1 MPSMNQLNSARRR
14 LLQNLS
20 ALPFVPMLPLLSPNS
35 ANAATV
41 ASSAQFAASGAV
53 QSVRFT
59 PTPAPG
65 LGEPQ
70 DMATMFTRSSL
81 EVQSL
86 VAGKTVTQN
95 WRLVYTPFFITGEM
109 VPDGQGGTI
118 LAGGY
123 FDSQGRPIID
133 KSVPGQ
139 ERQFFS
145 DCPDGMSLLQI
156 KGAKV
161 PGVKGNTV
169 FAVVQFEYTSRDQ
182 AGKGLQGALPS
193 EMAVLTLDQNP
204 KTGQL
209 KLVKYERV
217 DTAPVQGLWVTC
229 GASLSPWNTHL
240 SSEEYEPDATKPNDS
255 KLTRFSANFFGD
267 AKKASPYHYGHLP
280 EVSVNP
286 DGSGSIKKHYCLGRI
301 SHELVQ
307 VMPDERTVIMGDDWT
322 NGGAFMFIA
331 DKPRDLSAGTLYVAK
346 WNQTSG
352 IGPGSATL
360 SWIKL
365 GHAKSEEIRAI
376 VESGIKAGDIMDVR
390 TTDPQD
396 AGFMRIPYAG
406 KTNWVRVKPGME
418 KAAAFLETHRYA
430 ALAGGSLG
438 FTKWEGTTLN
448 ARDKKA
454 YIAMSRIETS
464 MLDGSGDVKVQ
475 GPYSGAVY
483 EQNLRGAQKDS
494 VGSAIASEWV
504 PVDMAAVPE
513 LISEDLGGG
522 KRKQQDAQGNFA
534 DPERIACPD
543 NLKFSEKLRT
553 LFIGEDSN
561 THVNNFLWA
570 FNVDTKELT
579 RILSCPVGAES
590 TGLHAIDELNGFTYI
605 TSNFQHAGEWDDRLH
620 NKVRPMIEPLLDKL
634 YDKRA
639 VAMVG
644 YLSLVMGRK

>member
-1 MPSMNQLNSARRR
+1 MDTHPCAPDLTRRR
-14 LLQNLS
+14 LLQGAS
-20 ALPFVPMLPLLSPNS
+20 ALPLFPLFPLAGPGL
-35 ANAATV
+35 ARAAQPVWAGKT
-41 ASSAQFAASGAV
+41 QG
-53 QSVRFT
+53 VRFT

-65 LGEPQ
+65 LDNPQ
-70 DMATMFTRSSL
+70 LMASMFTRSSL
-81 EVQSL
+81 EVKSL
-86 VAGKTVTQN
+86 VDGKTLTQS
-95 WRLVYTPFFITGEM
+95 WRLAYTPFFMTGEM
-109 VPDGQGGTI
+109 VHDGRGGKI

-123 FDSQGRPIID
+123 FDSQGRPLID
-133 KSVPGQ
+133 RSLPEQ
-139 ERQFFS
+139 ERQHFS
-145 DCPDGMSLLQI
+145 DGPDGMSLLQI

-169 FAVVQFEYTSRDQ
+169 FAVVQFEFTSRNHAGQ
-182 AGKGLQGALPS
+182 ALRANLPS
-193 EMAVLTLDQNP
+193 PMAVLTLDQNP
-204 KTGQL
+204 QTGQL
-209 KLVKYERV
+209 KLVKYHNL
-217 DTAPVQGLWVTC
+217 DTSGVQGLWITC

-240 SSEEYEPDATKPNDS
+240 SSEEYEPDAANLSHRSLQT
-255 KLTRFSANFFGD
+255 FSNAFFGNPTQ
-267 AKKASPYHYGHLP
+267 AKAYHYGHLP

-286 DGSGSIKKHYCLGRI
+286 DGTGSIKKHYCLGRI

-396 AGFMRIPYAG
+396 ASFMRIPYAG
-406 KTNWVRVKPGME
+406 KTNWIRVKPGME

-522 KRKQQDAQGNFA
+522 KRKQQDALGNYA
-534 DPERIACPD
+534 NPDKIATPD

-590 TGLHAIDELNGFTYI
+590 TGLHAVDELNGFTYI
-605 TSNFQHAGEWDDRLH
+605 MSNFQHAGEWDDSLH
-620 NKVRPMIEPLLDKL
+620 NKVRPVVEPLLDKL

-639 VAMVG
+639 GAMVG
-644 YLSLVMGRK
+644 YLGLGVGRG